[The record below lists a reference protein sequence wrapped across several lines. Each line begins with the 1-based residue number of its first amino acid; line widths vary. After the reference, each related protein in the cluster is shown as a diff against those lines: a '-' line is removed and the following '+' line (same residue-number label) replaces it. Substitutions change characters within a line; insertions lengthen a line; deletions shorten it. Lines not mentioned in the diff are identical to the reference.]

1 MLSQTIHGQIAQE
14 WWGFLNEKPEV
25 VPGYCFSQYDTI
37 KRIHLYLNSQ
47 FENQMLFNGRRKLF
61 FNISK
66 YRCEVATRML
76 NFDTKDLRLVAENF
90 ESSMPAYL
98 LSKEFQL
105 WLKSSAFA
113 RTLNQIAEAL
123 PRYGSYVLKKTS
135 KGVTK
140 VDLRRFALDPTVERV
155 WQSPF
160 VIQKHYMTASQIRDK
175 EGWDE
180 NAKKILLSRQP
191 TIVEKPAYEDTKVI
205 TRTGSSNY
213 YEIYERYG
221 EVRKSWIT
229 GKEVDYDT
237 IIRGMFITSESCG
250 PSTENATYAVNQD
263 ALTLF
268 KGEYTKAAWPFYD
281 FHYYKTDGR
290 WMGVGIVEDLFAA
303 QERENEMTNQK
314 RVSMEI
320 SALQIFQTNAATI
333 LQNLLTDMRN
343 GDVIKIAGTG
353 SLSPVATEARDLASF
368 SQEEQRFDQ
377 LADRIS
383 NAYDATRGESLGK
396 STPAT
401 NAVLQNNAATGV
413 FDFKKENIGIDLRYF
428 LLEWVM
434 PQLKKD
440 LSPAHIL
447 RFTGSL
453 ADLRKIDDLIVDNIA
468 RQEGMNRLL
477 NGTIVSHDDMQLMKE
492 QLRVQLAK
500 RGAERWIDVV
510 KGAYDNIQADFD
522 FIVTNEQKDVQ
533 TMASNLFTVLSAI
546 AANPDML
553 KNPLIKSMLKKYA
566 EVIGIPSVELDFA
579 DADTAE
585 LEQRQ
590 AGAVPAGNGTG
601 QNAAMAALMGGGGT
615 PRVPQMM
622 Q

>member
-1 MLSQTIHGQIAQE
+1 MLSQTIHEQIAQE

-25 VPGYCFSQYDTI
+25 VPGYTFSQYDTI

-47 FENQMLFNGRRKLF
+47 FENQTLFNGRRKLF

-105 WLKSSAFA
+105 WLKKSTFA

-135 KGVTK
+135 GGATK
-140 VDLRRFALDPTVERV
+140 VDLRRLALDPTVERI

-160 VIQKHYMTASQIRDK
+160 VIQKHYMTSTQIREK
-175 EGWDE
+175 KGWDE
-180 NAKKILLSRQP
+180 ETKKVLLARQP
-191 TIVEKPAYEDTKVI
+191 TIIEKPSYEDGIVI

-229 GKEVDYDT
+229 GKQEDYDT
-237 IIRGMFITSESCG
+237 IVRGMFITSESCG
-250 PSTENATYAVNQD
+250 APAEGGSPYAANVD
-263 ALTLF
+263 ALVLF
-268 KGEYTKAAWPFYD
+268 KGEYTKPTWPYFD
-281 FHYYKTDGR
+281 FHYYKTEGR
-290 WMGVGIVEDLFAA
+290 WLGVGIVEDLFAA
-303 QERENEMTNQK
+303 QERENELTNQK
-314 RVSMEI
+314 RISMEI

-343 GDVIKIAGTG
+343 GDVIKIAGNG

-368 SQEEQRFDQ
+368 TQEEQRFDQ

-383 NAYDATRGESLGK
+383 NAYDATRGENLGK

-401 NAVLQNNAATGV
+401 NAVLQNNASTGV

-453 ADLRKIDDLIVDNIA
+453 SDLRKVDDLIVENIA
-468 RQEGMNRLL
+468 REEAMKRLL
-477 NGTIVSHDDMQLMKE
+477 SGTIVSHDDMQLLKD

-510 KGAYDNIQADFD
+510 KGAYDDVQADFD

-533 TMASNLFTVLSAI
+533 AMASNLFTVLSAV
-546 AANPDML
+546 AANPEML

-566 EVIGIPSVELDFA
+566 EIIGIPSIELDFA

-590 AGAVPAGNGTG
+590 AGAVPAANGSG
-601 QNAAMAALMGGGGT
+601 AAAMAAMMGGGGQ
-615 PRVPQMM
+615 PRVPQLT